1 MEERVEQQIEPAE
14 SGRGAATAS
23 MVLGIIGL
31 IAWLLPLVGFP
42 VNIVGLVLGLT
53 QGKHKTFSTAKA
65 GVIMSII
72 GLVLTSINSIAGAV
86 MSVMNTIKAL

>member
-1 MEERVEQQIEPAE
+1 MEEERVEQR
-14 SGRGAATAS
+14 GRGAATAS

-42 VNIVGLVLGLT
+42 INIIGLVLGLT
-53 QGKHKTFSTAKA
+53 QGKFKTFSTAKA

-72 GLVLTSINSIAGAV
+72 GLVLTAINSIAGAILNV
-86 MSVMNTIKAL
+86 INLL

>member
-1 MEERVEQQIEPAE
+1 MDEERMEQRGQ
-14 SGRGAATAS
+14 GAATAS

-31 IAWLLPLVGFP
+31 IAWLLPLIGFP

-53 QGKHKTFSTAKA
+53 QGKHKTFTTAKA

-72 GLVLTSINSIAGAV
+72 GLVLTVINSVAGAIINV
-86 MSVMNTIKAL
+86 MQLL